1 MKHPTQTTIE
11 LPTDHPRPGTKHWV
25 TQELTTPR
33 PTTTRNVHLTTC
45 PTCHA
50 IILTGLNDDI
60 AATRAQADPT
70 TLNHTQAAI
79 HATAGRTLY
88 HLTTTPTAWRLYETD
103 NPNHPP
109 PILTSHHCHYP
120 ATGTPLLA
128 PPTPTDPNQEP
139 PF

>member
-1 MKHPTQTTIE
+1 MSQMSPKVKMKNTTPTQTTIE

-25 TQELTTPR
+25 TQELSTPR
-33 PTTTRNVHLTTC
+33 PSTTRNVHLTTC

-70 TLNHTQAAI
+70 TLNRTQATI

-88 HLTTTPTAWRLYETD
+88 HLTTTPVSYT
-103 NPNHPP
+103 H
-109 PILTSHHCHYP
+109 LT
-120 ATGTPLLA
+120 L
-128 PPTPTDPNQEP
+128 PTNREV
-139 PF
+139 